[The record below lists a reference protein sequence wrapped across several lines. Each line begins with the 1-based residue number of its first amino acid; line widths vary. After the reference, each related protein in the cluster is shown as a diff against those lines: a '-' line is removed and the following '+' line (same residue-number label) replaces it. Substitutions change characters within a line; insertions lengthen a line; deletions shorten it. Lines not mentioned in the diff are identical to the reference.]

1 MEGWI
6 KMYRKLLESEIWN
19 KKPSSWFKIW
29 QFILLSVNHKDNN
42 SYKMGT
48 NFFNFSEIC
57 RHRAI
62 GKDIS
67 LDMVEH
73 CIKWLKSAEQ
83 IAVQKTTR
91 GAIVTVLNYSK
102 YQQEAEISAESK
114 RNRSGTINK
123 NDKNDKNIHDIAKT
137 SKNSV
142 IPCTEQELQA
152 IASKLQVGLEAVKN
166 KHSVILNKI
175 EAREFK
181 NKTVYLTLENWILGD
196 IEKGYIKRITSSSI
210 AAKYPLYQPKA
221 I

>member
-1 MEGWI
+1 
-6 KMYRKLLESEIWN
+6 
-19 KKPSSWFKIW
+19 
-29 QFILLSVNHKDNN
+29 
-42 SYKMGT
+42 MGT

-123 NDKNDKNIHDIAKT
+123 NDKNDKNLLT
-137 SKNSV
+137 NVSKGGNPEIELILSTYKETFGHSPTDKYPRRVAQNLRQVINS
-142 IPCTEQELQA
+142 L
-152 IASKLQVGLEAVKN
+152 VKD
-166 KHSVILNKI
+166 LNKDRPDLGFKEI
-175 EAREFK
+175 VDRTFKWYDKTYDMKGDTLDVVKRKAR
-181 NKTVYLTLENWILGD
+181 ILFD
-196 IEKGYIKRITSSSI
+196 STRT
-210 AAKYPLYQPKA
+210 KYKIGVKQP
-221 I
+221 